1 MNKDVQELQNKV
13 AQLQKDLEEII
24 VIQNGLVDEVNKKKW
39 LNEAE
44 GRITRNIIAQIGDS
58 IKETVKSCLSSSKE
72 KCPFQ

>member
-1 MNKDVQELQNKV
+1 MQELQNKV

-58 IKETVKSCLSSSKE
+58 VKETVKECLSSSKE